1 MRLRLLVAAAGLLAS
16 LAPGPA
22 PLAHDGQ
29 VPAPQAFQAPFRAAT
44 TTVEVDVIV
53 RDNGGRFVT
62 GLTPADFEVTEDGEP
77 QQVHSMYLVE
87 GRSVT
92 RAARAGAGE
101 AGPVAAPSASLS
113 PPVTQRVFVLF
124 FDQEH
129 LDAGGFKRLQD
140 AAVSFLTT
148 EFKSGDV
155 GGVLVGGTMIGN
167 RLTTEREV
175 LVQGVRG
182 AKFSQS
188 QAFRKMDLQDW
199 PRITEIEATRIALV
213 NDRDI
218 LDQVVRRAA
227 AEYGATSS
235 GGRGAGSQDFEAQVR
250 SKASQVVS
258 ELRPA
263 AARTIKTL
271 LGLLNGLG
279 RVPGRKTV
287 VFMTDGFWVEE
298 SWGELRN
305 IVSMAARGN
314 VRFYSID
321 AQGLRRGGNTTD
333 LNQMNPMETGSEIPV
348 GAYNTIEDGPNSI
361 AWDTGGYYIRRTN
374 DFEGAF
380 TEIAADTSTY
390 YVLGYTPA
398 SKDFDGRFRQIKVTV
413 KRDGVT
419 VRARKGYL
427 ALAPAAAA
435 PAPGAPPAGPTAP
448 APVATD
454 PSPAPAPGKAGPAG
468 AAPLVAPAAVRPAA
482 ATAAP
487 AAPAAGAVPAAAGAA
502 PVEPVALRPDSGG
515 RVRELASA
523 GQGGGPSAK
532 LASDGWDRYG
542 RGDLEGAERL
552 LAQAAQMG
560 AAPWVSYALG
570 FAQVGLKKPGEAL
583 QAWERV
589 RAAVPEF
596 EPVYLDLADVYV
608 QLDEP
613 DRAVETLRSAEK
625 RWPDDADVLNALGT
639 IQVRRNALGDAI
651 DTFEKAAKADP
662 KNPLAYFNLGRT
674 YELRYFTMRR
684 FSRPNSRWVDNPE
697 LLNKA
702 IENYEVCLRLG
713 GPYEADARAAIDR
726 LRNIR

>member
-1 MRLRLLVAAAGLLAS
+1 MRLRLLVAAAVLLAS

-22 PLAHDGQ
+22 PFAQAGQ
-29 VPAPQAFQAPFRAAT
+29 VPAPQASQTPFRAAT

-53 RDNGGRFVT
+53 RDDSGRFVT

-92 RAARAGAGE
+92 RASSAGAGG
-101 AGPVAAPSASLS
+101 AGSAAAPSASLS

-148 EFKSGDV
+148 EFQSGDV
-155 GGVLVGGTMIGN
+155 GGVLVGGTMSGN
-167 RLTTEREV
+167 RLTAEREV
-175 LVQGVRG
+175 LVQAVRG

-287 VFMTDGFWVEE
+287 VLMTDGFWVEE

-321 AQGLRRGGNTTD
+321 AQGLRRGSKTTD
-333 LNQMNPMETGSEIPV
+333 LSQMNPMETGSEIPV

-361 AWDTGGYYIRRTN
+361 AWDTGGYYIRKTN
-374 DFEGAF
+374 DFRGAF

-390 YVLGYTPA
+390 YVLGYTPS
-398 SKDFDGRFRQIKVTV
+398 SKDFDGRFRQIRVIV
-413 KRDGVT
+413 RRDGVT

-427 ALAPAAAA
+427 AVAPAAAA
-435 PAPGAPPAGPTAP
+435 QVPGAPPPGPTTP
-448 APVATD
+448 APVAAD
-454 PSPAPAPGKAGPAG
+454 PPPVSAPGP
-468 AAPLVAPAAVRPAA
+468 PRPAD
-482 ATAAP
+482 TAP
-487 AAPAAGAVPAAAGAA
+487 PVSPGAI
-502 PVEPVALRPDSGG
+502 PVEPIALRPDTAG

-523 GQGGGPSAK
+523 DQGGGTSAR

-552 LAQAAQMG
+552 LAQAAQLG

-570 FAQVGLKKPGEAL
+570 FAQIGLRKPGEAL

-596 EPVYLDLADVYV
+596 EPVYLDLADVFV
-608 QLDEP
+608 QLDDL
-613 DRAVETLRSAEK
+613 DRAVETLRAAEK
-625 RWPDDADVLNALGT
+625 RWPDDVDVLNALGT
-639 IQVRRNALGDAI
+639 IQVRRNALSDAI
-651 DTFEKAAKADP
+651 DTFERASKANPRD
-662 KNPLAYFNLGRT
+662 PLAYFNLGRT

-697 LLNKA
+697 LLTRA
-702 IENYEVCLRLG
+702 IENYEACARLG
-713 GPYEADARAAIDR
+713 GPYEADARAAMER
-726 LRNIR
+726 LRSLR